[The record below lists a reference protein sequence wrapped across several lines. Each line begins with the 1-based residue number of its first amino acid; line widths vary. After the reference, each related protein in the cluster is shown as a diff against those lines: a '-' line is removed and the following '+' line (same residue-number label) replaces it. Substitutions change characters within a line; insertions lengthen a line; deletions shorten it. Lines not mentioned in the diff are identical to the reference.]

1 MPLARARL
9 VCRVWMPR
17 GGERPDSRESGHNL
31 MMIEPIE
38 PFMMRQTTA
47 GEWQLVSRPTGTRF
61 QPSRSP
67 AFEDSSD
74 LDIVGAYRRIKQV

>member
-1 MPLARARL
+1 
-9 VCRVWMPR
+9 
-17 GGERPDSRESGHNL
+17 

-38 PFMMRQTTA
+38 PFMVRQTTT
-47 GEWQLVSRPTGTRF
+47 GEWQLVNRPTDTRF

-67 AFEDSSD
+67 AIEDSSD